1 MTAPRMRLKHA
12 TGWFAAGRE
21 MAEAMGLLSDAAFK
35 VFFWLCL
42 HAERSSGR
50 LLVEPLTIARSV
62 RKTEAEI
69 RAILDDLFQGEIC
82 RRVSGGFLEITERFW
97 PYERAAPPLPAQ
109 DVWTY
114 TAKVKELMQAR
125 ACVRSSFS
133 AADYKLAQE
142 LYQRQI
148 PLQTVERAIHLG
160 CLRKYAT
167 LLNHQGGPLITS
179 LHYFTLLLEEVQR
192 LDISDQYWSYISL
205 KLRRLE
211 HQWQP
216 PRPSSV
222 AVSAAPQRRNN
233 ETAETT

>member
-1 MTAPRMRLKHA
+1 MNAARMRLKHA

-21 MAEAMGLLSDAAFK
+21 VAEAMGLLSDAAFK

-42 HAERSSGR
+42 HAERTSGR
-50 LLVEPLTIARSV
+50 LLVEPQTIAGSV
-62 RKTEAEI
+62 GKTEVEI
-69 RAILDDLFQGEIC
+69 IAILDYLFQREIC
-82 RRVSGGFLEITERFW
+82 RRVSGGFLEITDRFW
-97 PYERAAPPLPAQ
+97 PYERAASPLPAK

-133 AADYKLAQE
+133 AADYKLAQN

-160 CLRKYAT
+160 CLRKYTA
-167 LLNHQGGPLITS
+167 LLNHQGGTLITS

-192 LDISDQYWSYISL
+192 LEISDKYWSYVSL
-205 KLRRLE
+205 KLRQME

-216 PRPSSV
+216 SRPPNV
-222 AVSAAPQRRNN
+222 ALSAAPQRRNN
-233 ETAETT
+233 ETSETK